1 MPILETTDQDH
12 ILVYVAACDVKLSTS
27 DRDRQTI
34 AENKVKSISPETQR
48 LIADLN
54 QPRGFVKTL
63 TTSRI
68 HVSLLISIGNSKEP
82 AAIIEILPLVLSKK
96 RDVAEAATSAVHKLV
111 RETTGEELAWL
122 DYALRQRSPYSGNSC
137 YEWHKISPQ
146 DLVSFERFNASSVS
160 LLGMASFHQN
170 GYVREAAINRLNM
183 ISGGAELRVLLLRL
197 NDWVSNVRDAA
208 YDAVRS
214 RLRPEYGAAF
224 VASLPLVARLER
236 AGRADHAALIQ
247 AINELLQSDEC
258 RPALLE
264 SLNADNRFIRRAS
277 FRLLLDSTGSDLP
290 GIVRQALATKDTV
303 IRLTAAQRVGSLFSG
318 HTLEQF
324 LALMSRDRY
333 MPVRREALR
342 NYVRRAEQA
351 KSQLLTA
358 LIDPHASMRD
368 EARYHLRTI
377 ATIDFAAFYRQSLLT
392 GRENDLYAAVSGLG
406 ETGSGTD
413 DGLILPYASHGTA
426 KIRKA
431 AIKALAK
438 LNGRAHLDVFLHSL
452 KDEVPSVSSQALN
465 ALFDKSS
472 LVTGERIWEIFHS
485 AVTPHVKRNALS
497 LLQRLSK
504 WESICYL
511 INAIRDANEE
521 VADMSRFAIGRWLV
535 RFNRSFVRPTGQ
547 QISRLVM
554 ALEESGDLLNEKTK
568 EQIRF
573 SIKSF

>member
-1 MPILETTDQDH
+1 
-12 ILVYVAACDVKLSTS
+12 
-27 DRDRQTI
+27 
-34 AENKVKSISPETQR
+34 VKSISPETQR
-48 LIADLN
+48 LISELN

-68 HVSLLISIGNSKEP
+68 NVSLLIGIGNSKEP
-82 AAIIEILPLVLSKK
+82 AAIIEILPFVLSRK
-96 RDVAEAATSAVHKLV
+96 RDVAEAAASAVHKLV
-111 RETTGEELAWL
+111 RGATSEDLAWL
-122 DYALRQRSPYSGNSC
+122 DEALRQRSPYSGDAS
-137 YEWHKISPQ
+137 YEWHKISPD

-183 ISGGAELRVLLLRL
+183 ISGGAELRFLILRL

-208 YDAVRS
+208 YDAVGS

-224 VASLPLVARLER
+224 VATLPLVARLER

-247 AINELLQSDEC
+247 AINDLLQSDRC
-258 RPALLE
+258 RPILLE
-264 SLNADNRFIRRAS
+264 SLKADNRFIRRAS
-277 FRLLLDSTGSDLP
+277 FRLLLDSTGSDLR
-290 GIVRQALATKDTV
+290 GIVRQALADKDTV
-303 IRLTAAQRVGSLFSG
+303 IRLTTAQRIGSLFSG

-342 NYVRRAEQA
+342 NYVRSAKQA
-351 KSQLLTA
+351 QSQFLMALL
-358 LIDPHASMRD
+358 DRHASMRE

-377 ATIDFAAFYRQSLLT
+377 AAIDFAEFYRQSLVS
-392 GRENDLYAAVSGLG
+392 GRENILYAAISGLG
-406 ETGSGTD
+406 ETGTGAD

-426 KIRKA
+426 RIRKA
-431 AIKALAK
+431 AIKALAQ

-465 ALFDKSS
+465 ALSDKSS

-511 INAIRDANEE
+511 IKAIRDPNQE
-521 VADMSRFAIGRWLV
+521 VADMSRFAIKRWLI
-535 RFNRSFVRPTGQ
+535 RFNRSFIRPTNQ
-547 QISRLVM
+547 QVSRLVM
-554 ALEESGDLLNEKTK
+554 AVEESGDLLNEKTK
-568 EQIRF
+568 EQIHF

>member
-1 MPILETTDQDH
+1 
-12 ILVYVAACDVKLSTS
+12 
-27 DRDRQTI
+27 
-34 AENKVKSISPETQR
+34 VKSISPETQR
-48 LIADLN
+48 LISDLN

-68 HVSLLISIGNSKEP
+68 YVSLLISIGNSKEP
-82 AAIIEILPLVLSKK
+82 AAIIEILPFVLSKK
-96 RDVAEAATSAVHKLV
+96 RDVAEAAASAVHKLV
-111 RETTGEELAWL
+111 SGTTSEDLAWL
-122 DYALRQRSPYSGNSC
+122 DYALRRRSPYSGNSF
-137 YEWHKISPQ
+137 YKWHKISPE
-146 DLVSFERFNASSVS
+146 DLVSLERFDAPLVS

-170 GYVREAAINRLNM
+170 GYVRGAAINRLNT
-183 ISGGAELRVLLLRL
+183 ISGGAELRFLILRL
-197 NDWVSNVRDAA
+197 NDWVSNVRAAA

-224 VASLPLVARLER
+224 VATLPLVARLER

-247 AINELLQSDEC
+247 AINELLQSDRC
-258 RPALLE
+258 RSVLLE
-264 SLNADNRFIRRAS
+264 SLETDNRFIRRAS
-277 FRLLLDSTGSDLP
+277 FRLLLDSTGSDLE
-290 GIVRQALATKDTV
+290 GIVRQALADKDTV
-303 IRLTAAQRVGSLFSG
+303 IRLAVAQRVGSLFSA

-342 NYVRRAEQA
+342 CYVRSAEQA
-351 KSQLLTA
+351 NSQLLTA
-358 LIDPHASMRD
+358 LLDPHASMRE
-368 EARYHLRTI
+368 EARYHLQTI
-377 ATIDFAAFYRQSLLT
+377 AAIDFAAFYRQSLLT

-406 ETGSGTD
+406 ETGIPED
-413 DGLILPYASHGTA
+413 DVLILPYVSHQNS

-438 LNGRAHLDVFLHSL
+438 LNGKAHLDVFFHALR
-452 KDEVPSVSSQALN
+452 DEVPSVSRQALN
-465 ALFDKSS
+465 ALSDKTS
-472 LVTGERIWEIFHS
+472 LVTGERIWEVFHS

-497 LLQRLSK
+497 LIQRLSK

-511 INAIRDANEE
+511 INAIREANEE
-521 VADMSRFAIGRWLV
+521 VADMSRFAIGRWLI
-535 RFNRSFVRPTGQ
+535 RFNRSFVRPTDQ

>member
-1 MPILETTDQDH
+1 LPILETTDQDH
-12 ILVYVAACDVKLSTS
+12 ILVYVAACDVKLRTS

-34 AENKVKSISPETQR
+34 AENKVKSISPETQQ
-48 LIADLN
+48 LISDLN

-122 DYALRQRSPYSGNSC
+122 DYALRQRSPYSGNSF

-183 ISGGAELRVLLLRL
+183 ISGGAELRFLLLRL

-290 GIVRQALATKDTV
+290 GIVRRALATKDTV

-465 ALFDKSS
+465 ALF
-472 LVTGERIWEIFHS
+472 R
-485 AVTPHVKRNALS
+485 
-497 LLQRLSK
+497 
-504 WESICYL
+504 
-511 INAIRDANEE
+511 
-521 VADMSRFAIGRWLV
+521 
-535 RFNRSFVRPTGQ
+535 
-547 QISRLVM
+547 
-554 ALEESGDLLNEKTK
+554 
-568 EQIRF
+568 
-573 SIKSF
+573 